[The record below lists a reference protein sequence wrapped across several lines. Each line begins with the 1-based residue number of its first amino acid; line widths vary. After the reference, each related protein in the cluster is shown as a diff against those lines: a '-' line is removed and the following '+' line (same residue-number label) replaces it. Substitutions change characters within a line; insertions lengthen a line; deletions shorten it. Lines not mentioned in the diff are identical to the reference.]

1 MRKIHLWWR
10 REANEDRFLV
20 VVTFVGQGGFSFSSD
35 AGLSGA
41 QYALLFFILFVHFDL
56 IIYTGEANL
65 KYMSGI
71 NDHCIAVL
79 HWVTKIYKW

>member
-1 MRKIHLWWR
+1 MGWPVHLWWR

-41 QYALLFFILFVHFDL
+41 QYALLFFILFIHFDL
-56 IIYTGEANL
+56 IIYRRSKPISL
-65 KYMSGI
+65 K
-71 NDHCIAVL
+71 H
-79 HWVTKIYKW
+79 